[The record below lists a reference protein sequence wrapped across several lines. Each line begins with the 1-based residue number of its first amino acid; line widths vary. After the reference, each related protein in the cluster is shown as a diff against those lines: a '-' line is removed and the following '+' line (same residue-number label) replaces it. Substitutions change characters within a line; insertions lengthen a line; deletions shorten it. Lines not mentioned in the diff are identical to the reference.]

1 MKLTNTEIQQH
12 ITELPDNVRRAVMGF
27 NWADE
32 ITTIGREFG
41 LHMDQIGALQYET
54 MMIILGLSPSAS
66 YSNALVHALEIDKNT
81 AEEIVM
87 SANAHVFTELQD
99 RAFGPKEKP
108 KPTIDDDYLEDID
121 YHDLRGPMSRE
132 GIHLI
137 DDDAPKP
144 QTDLQGEINDISLRR
159 NPGIDNR
166 SLDSFEMNREE
177 RNDHI
182 EDNNSVS
189 EFPFVNEGNGNPV
202 ITSDTNSVIARHKAI
217 SSNTTNLITPNNT
230 DSVIASDSAA
240 ISEKHN
246 TPNTYNEP
254 IEATDIKGIK
264 GHRMDLNIL
273 KQRSQQN
280 NLEEKTPSVA
290 APQIT
295 TRGRDLGQG
304 NMDLSLDKHL
314 MENPFIAKGDVVDVS
329 PTEQEQI
336 KEEGTFLQNLKT
348 EL

>member
-1 MKLTNTEIQQH
+1 MKLTNQEIQQH
-12 ITELPDNVRRAVMGF
+12 IAELPDNVRRAVMGF

-66 YSNALVHALEIDKNT
+66 FNNALVHALEIDKNT

-166 SLDSFEMNREE
+166 SLDSFEMNRAE

-202 ITSDTNSVIARHKAI
+202 ITSDVPVIARHKAI

-240 ISEKHN
+240 ISENHN

-254 IEATDIKGIK
+254 IEAPDLKGVK

-273 KQRSQQN
+273 KN
-280 NLEEKTPSVA
+280 DHNK
-290 APQIT
+290 IT
-295 TRGRDLGQG
+295 LKK
-304 NMDLSLDKHL
+304 KHRAL
-314 MENPFIAKGDVVDVS
+314 LHRKLPPEAVI
-329 PTEQEQI
+329 
-336 KEEGTFLQNLKT
+336 
-348 EL
+348 

>member
-12 ITELPDNVRRAVMGF
+12 IAELPDNVRRAVMGF

-108 KPTIDDDYLEDID
+108 VSNIDDDYLEDID

-137 DDDAPKP
+137 DDDTPKP
-144 QTDLQGEINDISLRR
+144 RTDLQSEINDISLRR

-182 EDNNSVS
+182 EDNNSVN

-202 ITSDTNSVIARHKAI
+202 IASDTNPVIPKNLNPVIAR
-217 SSNTTNLITPNNT
+217 NE
-230 DSVIASDSAA
+230 A
-240 ISEKHN
+240 ISENHN
-246 TPNTYNEP
+246 TSNTYNEP
-254 IEATDIKGIK
+254 IEATDLTGIK

-280 NLEEKTPSVA
+280 NLEEKPSVA